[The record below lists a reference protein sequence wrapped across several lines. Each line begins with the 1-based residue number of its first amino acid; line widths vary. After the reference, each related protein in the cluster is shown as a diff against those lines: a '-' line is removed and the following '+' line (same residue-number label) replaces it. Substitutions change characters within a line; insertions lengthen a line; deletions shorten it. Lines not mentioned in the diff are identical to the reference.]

1 MLEWLAQSNYSNNQA
16 IRQSDNQKA
25 LKTNDLHIELPAS
38 KSLSNRWLV
47 LNYLTGSPFVLRNLS
62 TADDTLLLQALLNQ
76 LRHGTSNHFYCHNA
90 GSVARFLLAVLAIT
104 PGQWLL
110 SGDDRLKQRPFSPLI
125 DALRNMGCRIECTE
139 HEGCL
144 PVRITGY
151 MPQHKMAELDPSAS
165 SQFVSAMLLIGPML
179 PQGLTLTLTDR
190 PASRPYIDM
199 TCTVLNQAGIE
210 TSVSPN
216 RRVYRAGT
224 LPSMSHNR
232 NLAVTIE
239 RDWSSASY
247 IYAVAALLPGLR
259 IRMPGLSLSNSCQ
272 GDRVT
277 AQIFEHLGVTT
288 REVRSPYRKQV
299 RSITVCGTG
308 KPDST
313 LEYNFLDCPD
323 LLPAVVVTCAALG
336 VRTRLRGIKN
346 LRIKESDR
354 IQALKEELEKMGG
367 NLTQTATEIRL
378 APSTLHPTVPVS
390 THGDHRIAMAF
401 GVLTLLYPDLV
412 IEEPEQVSK
421 SFPDFWTQLN
431 AIRNNKETLRLLQ
444 ASKQ

>member
-1 MLEWLAQSNYSNNQA
+1 M
-16 IRQSDNQKA
+16 
-25 LKTNDLHIELPAS
+25 KTNDLHIELPAS

-47 LNYLTGSPFVLRNLS
+47 LNYLTGASFVLRNLS

-76 LRHGTSNHFYCHNA
+76 LRHGTSNHFHCRNA
-90 GSVARFLLAVLAIT
+90 GSVARFLMAVLAVT
-104 PGQWLL
+104 PGEWIL
-110 SGDDRLKQRPFSPLI
+110 SGDDRLKHRPFSPLI
-125 DALRNMGCRIECTE
+125 NALRNMGCHIDCTE
-139 HEGCL
+139 QEGCL

-151 MPQHKMAELDPSAS
+151 MPQHKMTELDPSAS

-190 PASRPYIDM
+190 AASRPYIDM

-216 RRVYRAGT
+216 RRVYRVNAM
-224 LPSMSHNR
+224 PQSMPNR
-232 NLAVTIE
+232 NLAIAIE

-247 IYAVAALLPGLR
+247 IYAAAALVPGLR
-259 IRMPGLSLSNSCQ
+259 LRMPGLSLSNSCQ
-272 GDRVT
+272 GDRVA
-277 AQIFEHLGVTT
+277 AQIFEHLGVNT

-308 KPDST
+308 KPEST

-336 VRTRLRGIKN
+336 VRARLKGIKN
-346 LRIKESDR
+346 LRLKESDR
-354 IQALKEELEKMGG
+354 IKALKQELEKMGG
-367 NLTQTATEIRL
+367 VLTQTATEIRL
-378 APSTLHPTVPVS
+378 SPATLHPTAPVS

-412 IEEPEQVSK
+412 IEDPEQVSK

-431 AIRNNKETLRLLQ
+431 AIRNNKETIQILQ
-444 ASKQ
+444 ASKNVIR

>member
-1 MLEWLAQSNYSNNQA
+1 M
-16 IRQSDNQKA
+16 
-25 LKTNDLHIELPAS
+25 KTNDLHIELPAS

-47 LNYLTGSPFVLRNLS
+47 LNYLTGASFVLRNLS

-76 LRHGTSNHFYCHNA
+76 LRHGTSNHFHCRNA
-90 GSVARFLLAVLAIT
+90 GSVARFLMAVLAVT
-104 PGQWLL
+104 PGEWIL
-110 SGDDRLKQRPFSPLI
+110 SGDDRLKHRPFSPLI
-125 DALRNMGCRIECTE
+125 NALRNMGCHIDCTE
-139 HEGCL
+139 QEGCL

-151 MPQHKMAELDPSAS
+151 MPQHKMTELDPSAS

-190 PASRPYIDM
+190 AASRPYIDM

-216 RRVYRAGT
+216 RRVYRVNAM
-224 LPSMSHNR
+224 PQSMPNR
-232 NLAVTIE
+232 NLAIAIE

-247 IYAVAALLPGLR
+247 IYAAAALVPGLR
-259 IRMPGLSLSNSCQ
+259 LRMPGLSLSNSCQ
-272 GDRVT
+272 GDRVA
-277 AQIFEHLGVTT
+277 AQIFEHLGVNT

-308 KPDST
+308 KPEST

-336 VRTRLRGIKN
+336 VRARLKGIKN
-346 LRIKESDR
+346 LRLKESDR
-354 IQALKEELEKMGG
+354 IKALKQELEKMDGV
-367 NLTQTATEIRL
+367 LTQTATEIRL
-378 APSTLHPTVPVS
+378 SRATLHPTAPVS

-431 AIRNNKETLRLLQ
+431 AIRNNKETIQILQ
-444 ASKQ
+444 ASKNVIR

>member
-1 MLEWLAQSNYSNNQA
+1 M
-16 IRQSDNQKA
+16 
-25 LKTNDLHIELPAS
+25 KTNDLHIELPAS

-47 LNYLTGSPFVLRNLS
+47 LNYLTGASFVLRNLS

-76 LRHGTSNHFYCHNA
+76 LRHGTSNHFHCRNA
-90 GSVARFLLAVLAIT
+90 GTVARFLMAVLAVT
-104 PGQWLL
+104 PGEWIL
-110 SGDDRLKQRPFSPLI
+110 SGDDRLKHRPFSPLI
-125 DALRNMGCRIECTE
+125 NALRNMGCHIDCTE
-139 HEGCL
+139 QEGCL
-144 PVRITGY
+144 PVHITGY
-151 MPQHKMAELDPSAS
+151 MPQHKMTELDPSAS

-190 PASRPYIDM
+190 AASRPYIDM

-216 RRVYRAGT
+216 RRVYRVNT
-224 LPSMSHNR
+224 LPQSMPNR
-232 NLAVTIE
+232 NLAIAIE

-247 IYAVAALLPGLR
+247 IYAAAALVPGLR
-259 IRMPGLSLSNSCQ
+259 LRMPGLSLSNSCQ
-272 GDRVT
+272 GDRVA
-277 AQIFEHLGVTT
+277 AQIFEHLGVNT

-308 KPDST
+308 KPEST

-336 VRTRLRGIKN
+336 VRARLKGIKN
-346 LRIKESDR
+346 LRLKESDR
-354 IQALKEELEKMGG
+354 IKALKQELEKMGG
-367 NLTQTATEIRL
+367 VLTQTATEIRL
-378 APSTLHPTVPVS
+378 TPATLHPTAPVS

-431 AIRNNKETLRLLQ
+431 AIRNNKETIQILQ
-444 ASKQ
+444 ASKNVIR

>member
-1 MLEWLAQSNYSNNQA
+1 M
-16 IRQSDNQKA
+16 
-25 LKTNDLHIELPAS
+25 KTNDLHIELPAS

-47 LNYLTGSPFVLRNLS
+47 LNYLTGASFVLRNLS

-76 LRHGTSNHFYCHNA
+76 LRHGTSNHFHCRNA
-90 GSVARFLLAVLAIT
+90 GSVARFLMAVLAVT
-104 PGQWLL
+104 PGEWIL
-110 SGDDRLKQRPFSPLI
+110 SGDDRLKHRPFSPLI
-125 DALRNMGCRIECTE
+125 NALRNMGCHIDCTE
-139 HEGCL
+139 QEGCL
-144 PVRITGY
+144 PVHITGY
-151 MPQHKMAELDPSAS
+151 MPQHKMTELDPSAS

-190 PASRPYIDM
+190 AASRPYIDM

-216 RRVYRAGT
+216 RRVYRVNT
-224 LPSMSHNR
+224 LPQSMPNR
-232 NLAVTIE
+232 NLAIAIE

-247 IYAVAALLPGLR
+247 IYAAAALVPGLR
-259 IRMPGLSLSNSCQ
+259 LRMPGLSLSNSCQ
-272 GDRVT
+272 GDRFA
-277 AQIFEHLGVTT
+277 AQIFEHLGVNT

-308 KPDST
+308 KPEST

-336 VRTRLRGIKN
+336 VRARLKGIKN
-346 LRIKESDR
+346 LRLKESER
-354 IQALKEELEKMGG
+354 IKALKQELEKMGG
-367 NLTQTATEIRL
+367 VLTQTATEIRL
-378 APSTLHPTVPVS
+378 TPATLHPTAPVS

-431 AIRNNKETLRLLQ
+431 AIRNNKETIQILQ
-444 ASKQ
+444 ASKNVIR

>member
-1 MLEWLAQSNYSNNQA
+1 
-16 IRQSDNQKA
+16 
-25 LKTNDLHIELPAS
+25 
-38 KSLSNRWLV
+38 
-47 LNYLTGSPFVLRNLS
+47 
-62 TADDTLLLQALLNQ
+62 
-76 LRHGTSNHFYCHNA
+76 
-90 GSVARFLLAVLAIT
+90 
-104 PGQWLL
+104 
-110 SGDDRLKQRPFSPLI
+110 
-125 DALRNMGCRIECTE
+125 
-139 HEGCL
+139 
-144 PVRITGY
+144 
-151 MPQHKMAELDPSAS
+151 
-165 SQFVSAMLLIGPML
+165 
-179 PQGLTLTLTDR
+179 
-190 PASRPYIDM
+190 
-199 TCTVLNQAGIE
+199 
-210 TSVSPN
+210 
-216 RRVYRAGT
+216 
-224 LPSMSHNR
+224 
-232 NLAVTIE
+232 
-239 RDWSSASY
+239 
-247 IYAVAALLPGLR
+247 
-259 IRMPGLSLSNSCQ
+259 MPGLSLSNSCQ

-336 VRTRLRGIKN
+336 VRARLRGIKN

-401 GVLTLLYPDLV
+401 GVLTLLFPDLV

-431 AIRNNKETLRLLQ
+431 AIRNNKETLQLLQ

>member
-1 MLEWLAQSNYSNNQA
+1 M
-16 IRQSDNQKA
+16 
-25 LKTNDLHIELPAS
+25 KTNDLHIELPAS

-47 LNYLTGSPFVLRNLS
+47 LNYLTGASFVLRNLS

-76 LRHGTSNHFYCHNA
+76 LRHGTSNHFHCRNA
-90 GSVARFLLAVLAIT
+90 GSVARFLMAVLAVT
-104 PGQWLL
+104 PGEWML
-110 SGDDRLKQRPFSPLI
+110 SGDDRLKHRPFSPLI
-125 DALRNMGCRIECTE
+125 NALRNMGCHIDCTE
-139 HEGCL
+139 QEGCL

-151 MPQHKMAELDPSAS
+151 MPQHKMTELDPSAS

-190 PASRPYIDM
+190 AASRPYIDM

-216 RRVYRAGT
+216 RRVYRVNT
-224 LPSMSHNR
+224 LPQSMPNR
-232 NLAVTIE
+232 NLAIAIE

-247 IYAVAALLPGLR
+247 IYAAAALVPGLR
-259 IRMPGLSLSNSCQ
+259 LRMPGLSLSNSCQ
-272 GDRVT
+272 GDRVA
-277 AQIFEHLGVTT
+277 AQIFEHLGVNT

-308 KPDST
+308 KPEST
-313 LEYNFLDCPD
+313 LEYSFLDCPD

-336 VRTRLRGIKN
+336 VRARLKGIKN
-346 LRIKESDR
+346 LRLKESDR
-354 IQALKEELEKMGG
+354 IKALKQELEKMGG
-367 NLTQTATEIRL
+367 VFTQTATEIRL
-378 APSTLHPTVPVS
+378 TPATLHPTAPVS

-412 IEEPEQVSK
+412 IEDPEQVSK

-431 AIRNNKETLRLLQ
+431 AIRNNKETIQILQ
-444 ASKQ
+444 ASKNVIR

>member
-1 MLEWLAQSNYSNNQA
+1 M
-16 IRQSDNQKA
+16 
-25 LKTNDLHIELPAS
+25 KTNDLHIELPAS

-47 LNYLTGSPFVLRNLS
+47 LNYLTGASFVLRNLS

-76 LRHGTSNHFYCHNA
+76 LRHGTSNHFHCRNA
-90 GSVARFLLAVLAIT
+90 GSVARFLMAVLAVT
-104 PGQWLL
+104 PGEWML
-110 SGDDRLKQRPFSPLI
+110 SGDDRLKHRPFSPLI
-125 DALRNMGCRIECTE
+125 NALRNMGCHIDCTE
-139 HEGCL
+139 QEGCL

-151 MPQHKMAELDPSAS
+151 MPQHKMTELDPSAS

-190 PASRPYIDM
+190 AASRPYIDM

-216 RRVYRAGT
+216 RRVYRVNAM
-224 LPSMSHNR
+224 PQSMPNR
-232 NLAVTIE
+232 NLAIAIE

-247 IYAVAALLPGLR
+247 IYAAAALVPGLR
-259 IRMPGLSLSNSCQ
+259 LRMPGLSLSNSCQ
-272 GDRVT
+272 GDRVA
-277 AQIFEHLGVTT
+277 AQIFEHLGVNT

-308 KPDST
+308 KPEST

-336 VRTRLRGIKN
+336 VRARLKGIKN
-346 LRIKESDR
+346 LRLKESDR
-354 IQALKEELEKMGG
+354 IKALKQELEKMGG
-367 NLTQTATEIRL
+367 VLTQTATEIRL
-378 APSTLHPTVPVS
+378 TPATLHPTAPVS

-431 AIRNNKETLRLLQ
+431 AIRNNKETIQILQ
-444 ASKQ
+444 ASKNVIR

>member
-1 MLEWLAQSNYSNNQA
+1 M
-16 IRQSDNQKA
+16 
-25 LKTNDLHIELPAS
+25 KTNDLHIELPAS

-47 LNYLTGSPFVLRNLS
+47 LNYLTGASFVLRNLS

-76 LRHGTSNHFYCHNA
+76 LRHGTSNHFHCRNA
-90 GSVARFLLAVLAIT
+90 GSVARFLMAVLAVT
-104 PGQWLL
+104 PGEWIL
-110 SGDDRLKQRPFSPLI
+110 SGDDRLKHRPFSPLI
-125 DALRNMGCRIECTE
+125 NALRNMGCHIDCTE
-139 HEGCL
+139 QEGCL

-151 MPQHKMAELDPSAS
+151 MPQHKMTELDPSAS

-190 PASRPYIDM
+190 AASRPYIEM

-216 RRVYRAGT
+216 RRVYRVNT
-224 LPSMSHNR
+224 LPQSMPNR
-232 NLAVTIE
+232 NLAIAIE

-247 IYAVAALLPGLR
+247 IYAAAALVPGLR
-259 IRMPGLSLSNSCQ
+259 LRMPGLSLSNSCQ
-272 GDRVT
+272 GDRVA
-277 AQIFEHLGVTT
+277 AQIFEHLGVNT

-308 KPDST
+308 KPEST

-336 VRTRLRGIKN
+336 VRARLKGIKN
-346 LRIKESDR
+346 LRLKESDR
-354 IQALKEELEKMGG
+354 IKALKQELEKMGG
-367 NLTQTATEIRL
+367 VLTQTATEIRL
-378 APSTLHPTVPVS
+378 TPATLHPTAPVS

-401 GVLTLLYPDLV
+401 GVLTLLHPDLV

-431 AIRNNKETLRLLQ
+431 AIRNNKETIQILQ
-444 ASKQ
+444 ASKNVIR

>member
-1 MLEWLAQSNYSNNQA
+1 M
-16 IRQSDNQKA
+16 
-25 LKTNDLHIELPAS
+25 KTNDLHIELPAS

-47 LNYLTGSPFVLRNLS
+47 LNYLTGASFVLRNLS

-76 LRHGTSNHFYCHNA
+76 LRHGTSNHFHCRNA
-90 GSVARFLLAVLAIT
+90 GSVARFLMAVLAVT
-104 PGQWLL
+104 PGEWIL
-110 SGDDRLKQRPFSPLI
+110 SGDDRLKHRPFSPLI
-125 DALRNMGCRIECTE
+125 NALRNMGCHIDCTE
-139 HEGCL
+139 QEGCL

-151 MPQHKMAELDPSAS
+151 MPQHKMTELDPSAS

-190 PASRPYIDM
+190 AASRPYIDM

-216 RRVYRAGT
+216 RRVYRVNAM
-224 LPSMSHNR
+224 PQSMPNR
-232 NLAVTIE
+232 NLAIAIE

-247 IYAVAALLPGLR
+247 IYAAAALVPGLR
-259 IRMPGLSLSNSCQ
+259 LRMPGLSLSNSCQ
-272 GDRVT
+272 GDRVA
-277 AQIFEHLGVTT
+277 AQIFEHLGVNT

-308 KPDST
+308 KPEST

-336 VRTRLRGIKN
+336 VRARLKGIKN
-346 LRIKESDR
+346 LRLKESDR
-354 IQALKEELEKMGG
+354 IKALKQELEKMGG
-367 NLTQTATEIRL
+367 VLTQTATEIRL
-378 APSTLHPTVPVS
+378 SPATLHPTAPVS

-431 AIRNNKETLRLLQ
+431 AIRNNKETIQILQ
-444 ASKQ
+444 ASKNVIR

>member
-1 MLEWLAQSNYSNNQA
+1 M
-16 IRQSDNQKA
+16 
-25 LKTNDLHIELPAS
+25 KTNDLHIELPAS

-47 LNYLTGSPFVLRNLS
+47 LNYLTGASFVLRNLS

-76 LRHGTSNHFYCHNA
+76 LRHGTSNHFHCRNA
-90 GSVARFLLAVLAIT
+90 GSVARFLMAVLAVT
-104 PGQWLL
+104 PGEWML
-110 SGDDRLKQRPFSPLI
+110 SGDDRLKHRPFSPLI
-125 DALRNMGCRIECTE
+125 NALRNMGCHIDCTE
-139 HEGCL
+139 QEGCL

-151 MPQHKMAELDPSAS
+151 MPQHKMTELDPSAS

-190 PASRPYIDM
+190 AASRPYIDM

-216 RRVYRAGT
+216 RRVYRVNT
-224 LPSMSHNR
+224 LPQSMPNR
-232 NLAVTIE
+232 NLAIAIE

-247 IYAVAALLPGLR
+247 IYAAAALVPGLR
-259 IRMPGLSLSNSCQ
+259 LRMPGLSLSNSCQ
-272 GDRVT
+272 GDRVA
-277 AQIFEHLGVTT
+277 AQIFEHLGVNT

-308 KPDST
+308 KPEST
-313 LEYNFLDCPD
+313 MEYNFLDCPD

-336 VRTRLRGIKN
+336 VRARLKGIKN
-346 LRIKESDR
+346 LRLKESDR
-354 IQALKEELEKMGG
+354 IKALKQELEKMGG
-367 NLTQTATEIRL
+367 VLTQTATEIRL
-378 APSTLHPTVPVS
+378 TPATLHPTAPVS

-412 IEEPEQVSK
+412 IEDPEQVSK

-431 AIRNNKETLRLLQ
+431 AIRNNKETIQILQ
-444 ASKQ
+444 ASKNVIR

>member
-1 MLEWLAQSNYSNNQA
+1 
-16 IRQSDNQKA
+16 
-25 LKTNDLHIELPAS
+25 
-38 KSLSNRWLV
+38 
-47 LNYLTGSPFVLRNLS
+47 
-62 TADDTLLLQALLNQ
+62 
-76 LRHGTSNHFYCHNA
+76 
-90 GSVARFLLAVLAIT
+90 
-104 PGQWLL
+104 
-110 SGDDRLKQRPFSPLI
+110 
-125 DALRNMGCRIECTE
+125 MGCNIRCTE
-139 HEGCL
+139 QEGCL
-144 PVRITGY
+144 PVSIEGY
-151 MPQHKMAELDPSAS
+151 LPQRKMVDIDPSAS

-190 PASRPYIDM
+190 AASRPYIDM

-216 RRVYRAGT
+216 RRVYRVNT
-224 LPSMSHNR
+224 LPQSMPNR
-232 NLAVTIE
+232 NLAIAIE

-247 IYAVAALLPGLR
+247 IYAAAALVPGLR
-259 IRMPGLSLSNSCQ
+259 LRMPGLSLSNSCQ
-272 GDRVT
+272 GDRVA
-277 AQIFEHLGVTT
+277 AQIFEHLGVNT

-308 KPDST
+308 KPEST

-336 VRTRLRGIKN
+336 VRARLKGIKN
-346 LRIKESDR
+346 LRLKESDR
-354 IQALKEELEKMGG
+354 IKALKQELEKMGG
-367 NLTQTATEIRL
+367 VLTQTATEIRL
-378 APSTLHPTVPVS
+378 TPATLHPTAPVS

-431 AIRNNKETLRLLQ
+431 AIRNNKETIQILQ
-444 ASKQ
+444 ASKIVDR

>member
-1 MLEWLAQSNYSNNQA
+1 M
-16 IRQSDNQKA
+16 
-25 LKTNDLHIELPAS
+25 KTNDLHIELPAS

-47 LNYLTGSPFVLRNLS
+47 LNYLTGASFVLRNLS

-76 LRHGTSNHFYCHNA
+76 LRHGTSNHFHCRNA
-90 GSVARFLLAVLAIT
+90 GTVARFLMAVLAVT
-104 PGQWLL
+104 PGEWML
-110 SGDDRLKQRPFSPLI
+110 SGDDRLKHRPFSPLI
-125 DALRNMGCRIECTE
+125 NALRNMGCHIDCTE
-139 HEGCL
+139 QEGCL

-151 MPQHKMAELDPSAS
+151 MPQHKMTELDPSAS

-190 PASRPYIDM
+190 AASRPYIDM

-216 RRVYRAGT
+216 RRVYRVNT
-224 LPSMSHNR
+224 LPQSMPNR
-232 NLAVTIE
+232 NLAIAIE

-247 IYAVAALLPGLR
+247 IYAAAALVPGLR
-259 IRMPGLSLSNSCQ
+259 LRMPGLSLSNSCQ
-272 GDRVT
+272 GDRVA

-308 KPDST
+308 KPEST

-336 VRTRLRGIKN
+336 VRARLKGIKN
-346 LRIKESDR
+346 LRLKESDR
-354 IQALKEELEKMGG
+354 IKALKQELEKMGG
-367 NLTQTATEIRL
+367 VLTQTATEIRL
-378 APSTLHPTVPVS
+378 TPATLHPTAPVS

-431 AIRNNKETLRLLQ
+431 AIRNNKETQVSLRP
-444 ASKQ
+444 